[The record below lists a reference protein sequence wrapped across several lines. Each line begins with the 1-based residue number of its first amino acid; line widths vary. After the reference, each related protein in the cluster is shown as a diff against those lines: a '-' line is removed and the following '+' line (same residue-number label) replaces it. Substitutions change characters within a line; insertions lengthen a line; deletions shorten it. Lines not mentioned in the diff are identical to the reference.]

1 MKKNPETPKMSLRRA
16 YQNAAGP
23 VALSYRVF
31 ALFAIPSFG
40 AFLIYDATRLG
51 GNFLTWL
58 FLATV
63 VYAVTI
69 LVLLGF
75 KWIYQKQNK
84 SGSRPVFITS
94 ALLIAGV
101 ARGFAAW
108 ALGMRFGIVP
118 QDELTFRLI
127 GGAVFVSG
135 SLITMSIFVASQLKH
150 EVVLGGLESEKAVLD
165 ELRGGIRERIKIQQE
180 TLLATVQQAL
190 APVIKKVKE
199 FGAASEPALVIA
211 ELKEAVDQVVR
222 PLSHDV
228 GSAPFDGAIAGAGA
242 SSTAYAQ
249 SLAKAKRTWPKSVS
263 VGAMFMPGI
272 TAIVAA
278 ISTFTPISLGVSDGS
293 SALLASALLSVFAYL
308 VLKAAQQGLALLWL
322 PLWLAGV
329 VVALTYLALALL
341 TRLVLPLANFYA
353 DDAAIGQY
361 FLLLLIAGSFAF
373 MQQVVRT
380 QRLAAELQLKE
391 VIENLAI
398 LNSQLRQEV
407 WLNRRRIASVLH
419 GPVQAALYASA
430 MRLAQAK
437 AFDKSLIEVV
447 QRDIE
452 HALLKLEEGSDGES
466 FRDVANQIASLWAG
480 ACDIDVEISA
490 DAEERISANRVAET
504 CVTEVVREAISN
516 AVKHGEATNAKIK
529 ISLERSRLVRVV
541 IENDGIPARQGA
553 KTGFG
558 SDFLDEVAYAWSLNS
573 ASGTTTL
580 KAKIA
585 I

>member
-1 MKKNPETPKMSLRRA
+1 MIKKPETPKMSLRRA

-23 VALSYRVF
+23 VALSSRVF

-40 AFLIYDATRLG
+40 AFLIYDAPRLG
-51 GNFLTWL
+51 GNFLSWL

-63 VYAVTI
+63 VYAITI
-69 LVLLGF
+69 VFLLGF
-75 KWIYQKQNK
+75 KWIYYKQRR
-84 SGSRPVFITS
+84 SGSRPFFITA
-94 ALLIAGV
+94 ALLIAGM
-101 ARGFAAW
+101 ARGYVAW
-108 ALGMRFGIVP
+108 ALGVWLGIVP
-118 QDELTFRLI
+118 EAELTFRVI

-135 SLITMSIFVASQLKH
+135 SLITMSIFAASQLKH
-150 EVVLGGLESEKAVLD
+150 QAALAGLDSEKAVLD

-199 FGAASEPALVIA
+199 FGAASDPALVIA

-228 GSAPFDGAIAGAGA
+228 GSTNFDGALD
-242 SSTAYAQ
+242 SSVTSATYSQ
-249 SLAKAKRTWPKSVS
+249 SAAKAKRAWPQSVS

-272 TAIVAA
+272 TALVAA
-278 ISTFTPISLGVSDGS
+278 ISTFTPIRLGVSEGS
-293 SALLASALLSVFAYL
+293 SALLASVVLALFAYL
-308 VLKAAQQGLALLWL
+308 VLKAAQQGLGSLWL

-329 VVALTYLALALL
+329 VTGLVYLALALL
-341 TRLVLPLANFYA
+341 TKLVLPIANFYP
-353 DDAAIGQY
+353 DDASIGQY
-361 FLLLLIAGSFAF
+361 FVMLLIAGSFAF
-373 MQQVVRT
+373 TQQVIRT
-380 QRLAAELQLKE
+380 QRLAAERQLKE
-391 VIENLAI
+391 VIENLGI

-437 AFDKSLIEVV
+437 TFDKTLIEVV

-452 HALLKLEEGSDGES
+452 NALIKLEDGPDGES
-466 FRDVANQIASLWAG
+466 FREVANQIASLWAG
-480 ACDIDVEISA
+480 SCNIDVEISA
-490 DAEERISANRVAET
+490 DAEERISANRVTET
-504 CVTEVVREAISN
+504 CVIEVVREAISN
-516 AVKHGEATNAKIK
+516 AVKHGEAANAKIK
-529 ISLERSRLVRVV
+529 ISLERSRLVRVA
-541 IENDGIPARQGA
+541 IENDGIPANQGA

-558 SDFLDEVAYAWSLNS
+558 SDFLDEVAYSWSLKS
-573 ASGTTTL
+573 AAGTTTL

>member
-1 MKKNPETPKMSLRRA
+1 MTKKLETPKMSLRRA
-16 YQNAAGP
+16 YENAAGP
-23 VALSYRVF
+23 VALSTRVF

-51 GNFLTWL
+51 GNFFSWL
-58 FLATV
+58 LLATV
-63 VYAVTI
+63 VYAATI
-69 LVLLGF
+69 VFLLGF
-75 KWIYQKQNK
+75 KWLYYKQPR

-101 ARGFAAW
+101 ARGFVAW
-108 ALGMRFGIVP
+108 SLGVWLGIVP
-118 QDELTFRLI
+118 EAELTFRLI

-135 SLITMSIFVASQLKH
+135 SLITMSIFAASQLKH
-150 EVVLGGLESEKAVLD
+150 QVVLAGLESEKAVLD

-190 APVIKKVKE
+190 APVIKKVKD

-228 GSAPFDGAIAGAGA
+228 GSASFDGPSDSSIARATY
-242 SSTAYAQ
+242 SQ
-249 SLAKAKRTWPKSVS
+249 SISRAKRSWPQSVS

-272 TAIVAA
+272 TALVAA
-278 ISTFTPISLGVSDGS
+278 ISTFTPIRLGVTEGS
-293 SALLASALLSVFAYL
+293 SALLASIVLALFAYL
-308 VLKAAQQGLALLWL
+308 VLKAAQQGLGLFWL

-329 VVALTYLALALL
+329 VTGLVYLALALL
-341 TRLVLPLANFYA
+341 TKLVLPIANFYP
-353 DDAAIGQY
+353 DDASIGQY

-373 MQQVVRT
+373 TQQVVRT
-380 QRLAAELQLKE
+380 QRLAAERQLKE

-437 AFDKSLIEVV
+437 TFDKTLIEVV

-466 FRDVANQIASLWAG
+466 FREVANQIAILWAG
-480 ACDIDVEISA
+480 SCHIDVEISA
-490 DAEERISANRVAET
+490 DAEARISANRVTET

-516 AVKHGEATNAKIK
+516 AVKHGEAKSAKIRVSIEK
-529 ISLERSRLVRVV
+529 SRLLRVV

-558 SDFLDEVAYAWSLNS
+558 SDFLDEVAYDWSLNS
-573 ASGTTTL
+573 KDGRTTL

>member
-1 MKKNPETPKMSLRRA
+1 MITKPETPKMSLRRA

-23 VALSYRVF
+23 VALSSRVF

-51 GNFLTWL
+51 GNFISWL

-63 VYAVTI
+63 GYAATI
-69 LVLLGF
+69 FVLLGF
-75 KWIYQKQNK
+75 KWVYHRQTR
-84 SGSRPVFITS
+84 SGSRPIFITS
-94 ALLIAGV
+94 ALIVSGL
-101 ARGFAAW
+101 ARGLVAW
-108 ALGMRFGIVP
+108 SLGVWLGIVP
-118 QDELTFRLI
+118 EGELTFRLI

-135 SLITMSIFVASQLKH
+135 SLITMSIFVASQMKH
-150 EVVLGGLESEKAVLD
+150 EAVLVGLESEKAVLD
-165 ELRGGIRERIKIQQE
+165 ELRGGIRERIKVQQE

-190 APVIKKVKE
+190 APVLKKVKD
-199 FGAASEPALVIA
+199 FGAGSEPAMVIA

-222 PLSHDV
+222 PLSRDV
-228 GSAPFDGAIAGAGA
+228 GSANFDGSDESVRGNQPD
-242 SSTAYAQ
+242 YAQ
-249 SLAKAKRTWPKSVS
+249 ALAKAKRTWPKSVS
-263 VGAMFMPGI
+263 LGAMFMPGI

-278 ISTFTPISLGVSDGS
+278 ISTFTPISLGVREGS
-293 SALLASALLSVFAYL
+293 SALLVSLVLATFAYL
-308 VLKAAQQGLALLWL
+308 VMKAAQQGLNKLWL
-322 PLWLAGV
+322 PIWMAGLAAAV
-329 VVALTYLALALL
+329 VYLVLAFL

-353 DDAAIGQY
+353 TDTAIGQY
-361 FLLLLIAGSFAF
+361 FLVLLIAGSFAF
-373 MQQVVRT
+373 TQQVLRT
-380 QRLAAELQLKE
+380 QRLAAETQLKE

-407 WLNRRRIASVLH
+407 WLNRRRIAAVLH

-430 MRLAQAK
+430 MRLAQSQVY
-437 AFDKSLIEVV
+437 DKTLIEVV

-452 HALLKLEEGSDGES
+452 NALVKLEDVSAGES
-466 FRDVANQIASLWAG
+466 FKDVANQIATLWAG
-480 ACDIDVEISA
+480 SCDIDVEISA
-490 DAEERISANRVAET
+490 EAEERISANRVAET

-558 SDFLDEVAYAWSLNS
+558 SDFLDEVAYSWSLKS
-573 ASGTTTL
+573 AAGTTTL
-580 KAKIA
+580 RAKIA

>member
-1 MKKNPETPKMSLRRA
+1 MMKYPETPKMSLRRA

-51 GNFLTWL
+51 GSFLGWL
-58 FLATV
+58 FLASV
-63 VYAVTI
+63 VYAINVFT
-69 LVLLGF
+69 LLGF
-75 KWIYQKQNK
+75 RWIYTKQNK
-84 SGSRPVFITS
+84 QGSRPIFITV
-94 ALLIAGV
+94 ALLLTGLI
-101 ARGFAAW
+101 RGFAAW
-108 ALGMRFGIVP
+108 SLGLWLGLVP
-118 QDELTFRLI
+118 EDELTFRLI

-150 EVVLGGLESEKAVLD
+150 ESVLGGLESEKAVLD

-190 APVIKKVKE
+190 APVLKKVKD
-199 FGAASEPALVIA
+199 FGAGSEPALVIA

-228 GSAPFDGAIAGAGA
+228 GSANFDGSTPNA
-242 SSTAYAQ
+242 SGSSPEFAQ
-249 SLAKAKRTWPKSVS
+249 TIVRAKRIWPKSVS

-272 TAIVAA
+272 SAIVAA
-278 ISTFTPISLGVSDGS
+278 ISTFTPISLGVRDGS
-293 SALLASALLSVFAYL
+293 SALLASLVLSMFAYL
-308 VLKAAQQGLALLWL
+308 VLKAAQQGFNGLWL
-322 PLWLAGV
+322 PMWLAGV
-329 VVALTYLALALL
+329 AVALVYLALALL
-341 TRLVLPLANFYA
+341 TKMVLPLANFYA
-353 DDAAIGQY
+353 TDTAIGQY
-361 FLLLLIAGSFAF
+361 YLMLLIAGSFAF

-380 QRLAAELQLKE
+380 QRLAAEQQLKE

-430 MRLAQAK
+430 MRLAQSQVY
-437 AFDKSLIEVV
+437 DKTLIEVV

-452 HALLKLEEGSDGES
+452 HALLKLEEGHDGET
-466 FRDVANQIASLWAG
+466 FREVANQIASLWAG
-480 ACDIDVEISA
+480 SCHIDVEISA

-516 AVKHGEATNAKIK
+516 AVKHGEAKNAQIK
-529 ISLERSRLVRVV
+529 ISLERSRLIRVV
-541 IENDGIPARQGA
+541 IENDGIPAKQGA

-558 SDFLDEVAYAWSLNS
+558 SDFLDEVAFDWSLKSN
-573 ASGTTTL
+573 AGTTKL

>member
-1 MKKNPETPKMSLRRA
+1 MSLRRA

-51 GNFLTWL
+51 GNFLVWL

-63 VYAVTI
+63 VYAATI
-69 LVLLGF
+69 LLLLGF
-75 KWIYQKQNK
+75 RWVYAKQAK
-84 SGSRPVFITS
+84 EGSRPIFISS
-94 ALLIAGV
+94 ALILSGL
-101 ARGFAAW
+101 ARGFVAW
-108 ALGMRFGIVP
+108 ALGVWLGIVP
-118 QDELTFRLI
+118 EDELTFRLI

-150 EVVLGGLESEKAVLD
+150 EVALGGLESEKTFLD

-180 TLLATVQQAL
+180 TLLVSVQEAL
-190 APVIKKVKE
+190 APVLKKVKD
-199 FGAASEPALVIA
+199 FGAESEPAQVIA

-222 PLSHDV
+222 PLSHVV
-228 GSAPFDGAIAGAGA
+228 GSSKFDSSAPGLWVSPAD
-242 SSTAYAQ
+242 SAQ
-249 SLAKAKRTWPKSVS
+249 SIAKAKRIWPKSVS

-272 TAIVAA
+272 TALVAA
-278 ISTFTPISLGVSDGS
+278 ISTFTPISIGVTVGS
-293 SALLASALLSVFAYL
+293 SALLVSLVLATFAYL
-308 VLKAAQQGLALLWL
+308 VLKAAQQGLGPVWL
-322 PLWLAGV
+322 PLWLAGGAV
-329 VVALTYLALALL
+329 SLVYLVLALL
-341 TRLVLPLANFYA
+341 TKLVLPLAGFYPS
-353 DDAAIGQY
+353 DAAIGQY
-361 FLLLLIAGSFAF
+361 YLLLLIAGAFAF

-430 MRLAQAK
+430 MRLAQSQVY
-437 AFDKSLIEVV
+437 DKTLIEIV

-452 HALLKLEEGSDGES
+452 NALVKLEDGSAGES

-480 ACDIDVEISA
+480 SCDIDVEISA

-516 AVKHGEATNAKIK
+516 AVKHGEAKTAQIK
-529 ISLERSRLVRVV
+529 ISLERSRLIRVV

-558 SDFLDEVAYAWSLNS
+558 SDFLDEVAFDWSLKS
-573 ASGTTTL
+573 AAGTTKL
-580 KAKIA
+580 KVKIA

>member
-1 MKKNPETPKMSLRRA
+1 MTTKPETPKMSLRRA

-23 VALSYRVF
+23 VALSSRVF

-51 GNFLTWL
+51 GNFLSWL
-58 FLATV
+58 LLATV
-63 VYAVTI
+63 GYATTI
-69 LVLLGF
+69 FVLLGF
-75 KWIYQKQNK
+75 KWVYSSQARP
-84 SGSRPVFITS
+84 GSRPIFISS
-94 ALLIAGV
+94 ALIISGL
-101 ARGFAAW
+101 ARGFIVW
-108 ALGMRFGIVP
+108 NFGVWLGIVP
-118 QDELTFRLI
+118 EGELTFRLI

-150 EVVLGGLESEKAVLD
+150 EAVLAGLESEKAVLD
-165 ELRGGIRERIKIQQE
+165 ELRGGIRERIKVQQE

-190 APVIKKVKE
+190 APVLKKVKD
-199 FGAASEPALVIA
+199 FGAGSEPAMVIA

-222 PLSHDV
+222 PLSRDV
-228 GSAPFDGAIAGAGA
+228 GSANFDGLAEGLAGSQQDYTQAV
-242 SSTAYAQ
+242 
-249 SLAKAKRTWPKSVS
+249 AKAKRTWPKSVS
-263 VGAMFMPGI
+263 LGAMLMPGI

-278 ISTFTPISLGVSDGS
+278 ISTFTPISLGIEKGS
-293 SALLASALLSVFAYL
+293 SALFASLVLATFAYL
-308 VLKAAQQGLALLWL
+308 VLKAAQQGLNALWL

-329 VVALTYLALALL
+329 ASALVYLVLALL
-341 TRLVLPLANFYA
+341 TKLVLPVANFYA
-353 DDAAIGQY
+353 NETAIGQY
-361 FLLLLIAGSFAF
+361 FLVLLIAGSFAF
-373 MQQVVRT
+373 MQQVLRT
-380 QRLAAELQLKE
+380 QRLAAEQQLKE

-430 MRLAQAK
+430 MRLAQSQVY
-437 AFDKSLIEVV
+437 DKTLIEVV

-452 HALLKLEEGSDGES
+452 NALLKLEEGSDGES

-480 ACDIDVEISA
+480 SCNIDVEISA

-529 ISLERSRLVRVV
+529 ISLEKSRLLRVV

-558 SDFLDEVAYAWSLNS
+558 SDFLDEVAYDWSLKS
-573 ASGTTTL
+573 ATGTTTL
-580 KAKIA
+580 RAKIA

>member
-1 MKKNPETPKMSLRRA
+1 MTKNPETPKMSLRRA

-40 AFLIYDATRLG
+40 AFLIYDASRLG
-51 GNFLTWL
+51 GNFLAWL
-58 FLATV
+58 FLATL
-63 VYAVTI
+63 VYAATI
-69 LVLLGF
+69 LFLLGF
-75 KWIYQKQNK
+75 RWIYNKQNK
-84 SGSRPVFITS
+84 AGARPFFITS
-94 ALLIAGV
+94 SLLLAGV
-101 ARGFAAW
+101 ARGFVAW
-108 ALGMRFGIVP
+108 SLGVWLGLVP
-118 QDELTFRLI
+118 EDELTFRAI

-135 SLITMSIFVASQLKH
+135 SIITMSIFVASQLKH
-150 EVVLGGLESEKAVLD
+150 EEVVAGLQSEKAVLD

-190 APVIKKVKE
+190 APVLKKVKE
-199 FGAASEPALVIA
+199 FGAASEPAMVIA

-228 GSAPFDGAIAGAGA
+228 GSANFDGSADGLGTR
-242 SSTAYAQ
+242 SSAYVQA
-249 SLAKAKRTWPKSVS
+249 LAKAKVIWPKSVS

-272 TAIVAA
+272 TALVVA
-278 ISTFTPISLGVSDGS
+278 ISTFTPISLGIADGS
-293 SALLASALLSVFAYL
+293 SALLASAVLSVFAYAF
-308 VLKAAQQGLALLWL
+308 LKAAQQGLALIWL
-322 PLWLAGV
+322 PTWLAAV
-329 VVALTYLALALL
+329 AVALTYLALALL
-341 TRLVLPLANFYA
+341 SRLVLPIANFYPSE
-353 DDAAIGQY
+353 AAIGQY
-361 FLLLLIAGSFAF
+361 FLLLLVAGSFAF
-373 MQQVVRT
+373 LQQVVRT
-380 QRLAAELQLKE
+380 QRLAAERQLKE

-437 AFDKSLIEVV
+437 SFDKALIDVV

-452 HALLKLEEGSDGES
+452 HAWLKLEEGSDGES

-480 ACDIDVEISA
+480 SCHIDVEISA

-516 AVKHGEATNAKIK
+516 AVKHGEANSAKIK
-529 ISLERSRLVRVV
+529 VSLERSKLLRIV

-573 ASGTTTL
+573 KEGTTTL

>member
-1 MKKNPETPKMSLRRA
+1 MSLRRA

-51 GNFLTWL
+51 GNFLLWL
-58 FLATV
+58 FLATA
-63 VYAVTI
+63 VYAANI
-69 LVLLGF
+69 LLLLGF
-75 KWIYQKQNK
+75 KWIHSKQAITGNRPIFVAISYVV
-84 SGSRPVFITS
+84 SG
-94 ALLIAGV
+94 LG
-101 ARGFAAW
+101 RGFAAW
-108 ALGMRFGIVP
+108 SLGGFLGLIP
-118 QDELTFRLI
+118 ASELVFRLV

-150 EVVLGGLESEKAVLD
+150 EAALVGLETEKAVLD
-165 ELRGGIRERIKIQQE
+165 ELRGGIRERIKVQQE
-180 TLLATVQQAL
+180 TLLVTVQQAL
-190 APVIKKVKE
+190 APVIQKVKE
-199 FGAASEPALVIA
+199 FEAGSEPMLVIA
-211 ELKEAVDQVVR
+211 ELKAAVENVVR

-228 GSAPFDGAIAGAGA
+228 GNVNFADATQIG
-242 SSTAYAQ
+242 STAPADFESATQ
-249 SLAKAKRTWPKSVS
+249 RAKRIWPKFVS

-272 TAIVAA
+272 TAIVVA
-278 ISTFTPISLGVSDGS
+278 ISTFTPISIGMQKGG
-293 SALLASALLSVFAYL
+293 SALVASLTLMVFAYL
-308 VLKAAQQGLALLWL
+308 FLKAAQQGLEAFWL
-322 PLWLAGV
+322 PLWLAGCA
-329 VVALTYLALALL
+329 VALIYLALAAL
-341 TRLVLPLANFYA
+341 TKVVLPIAGFYA
-353 DDAAIGQY
+353 SDTAIGQY
-361 FLLLLIAGSFAF
+361 YLLLLIAGTFAF

-380 QRLAAELQLKE
+380 QRLAAEQQLKE

-430 MRLAQAK
+430 MRLAQADK
-437 AFDKSLIEVV
+437 FDKTLIDVV

-452 HALLKLEEGSDGES
+452 NALIKLEEGSDGES
-466 FRDVANQIASLWAG
+466 FSEVASQIASLWAG
-480 ACDIDVEISA
+480 SCDVEIDISD

-516 AVKHGEATNAKIK
+516 AVKHGEATQARIK
-529 ISLERSRLVRVV
+529 ISLEKSKLLRVV
-541 IENDGIPARQGA
+541 IENDGIPAKQGA

-558 SDFLDEVAYAWSLNS
+558 SDFLDEVAYAWSLS
-573 ASGTTTL
+573 SKSGTTTL

-585 I
+585 V

>member
-1 MKKNPETPKMSLRRA
+1 MIKKPETPKMSLRRA

-23 VALSYRVF
+23 VALSSRVF

-40 AFLIYDATRLG
+40 AFLIYDAPRLG
-51 GNFLTWL
+51 GNFLSWL

-63 VYAVTI
+63 VYAITI
-69 LVLLGF
+69 VFLLGF
-75 KWIYQKQNK
+75 KWIYYKQRR
-84 SGSRPVFITS
+84 SGSRPFFITA
-94 ALLIAGV
+94 ALLIAGM
-101 ARGFAAW
+101 ARGYVAW
-108 ALGMRFGIVP
+108 ALGVWLGIVP
-118 QDELTFRLI
+118 EAELTFRVI

-135 SLITMSIFVASQLKH
+135 SLITMSIFAASQLKH
-150 EVVLGGLESEKAVLD
+150 QAALAGLDSEKAVLD

-199 FGAASEPALVIA
+199 FGAASDPALVIA

-228 GSAPFDGAIAGAGA
+228 GSTNFEGALD
-242 SSTAYAQ
+242 SSVTSATYSQ
-249 SLAKAKRTWPKSVS
+249 SAAKAKRAWPQSVS

-272 TAIVAA
+272 TALVAA
-278 ISTFTPISLGVSDGS
+278 ISTFTPIRLGVSEGS
-293 SALLASALLSVFAYL
+293 SALLASVVLALFAYL
-308 VLKAAQQGLALLWL
+308 VLKAAQQGLGPLWL

-329 VVALTYLALALL
+329 VTGLVYLALALL
-341 TRLVLPLANFYA
+341 TKLVLPIANFYP
-353 DDAAIGQY
+353 DDASIGQY
-361 FLLLLIAGSFAF
+361 FVMLLIAGSFAF
-373 MQQVVRT
+373 MQQVIRT
-380 QRLAAELQLKE
+380 QRLAAERQLKE
-391 VIENLAI
+391 VIENLGI

-437 AFDKSLIEVV
+437 TFDKTLIEVV

-452 HALLKLEEGSDGES
+452 NALIKLEDGPDGES
-466 FRDVANQIASLWAG
+466 FREVANQIASLWAG
-480 ACDIDVEISA
+480 SCNIDVEISA
-490 DAEERISANRVAET
+490 DAEERISANRVTET
-504 CVTEVVREAISN
+504 CVIEVVREAISN
-516 AVKHGEATNAKIK
+516 AVKHGEASNAKIK
-529 ISLERSRLVRVV
+529 ISLERSRLVRVA
-541 IENDGIPARQGA
+541 IENDGIPANQGA

-558 SDFLDEVAYAWSLNS
+558 SDFLDEVAYSWSLKS
-573 ASGTTTL
+573 AAGTTTL

>member
-1 MKKNPETPKMSLRRA
+1 MITKPETPKMSLRRA

-23 VALSYRVF
+23 VALSTRVF

-51 GNFLTWL
+51 GNFLSWL
-58 FLATV
+58 LLATV
-63 VYAVTI
+63 GYAVTI
-69 LVLLGF
+69 LLLLGF
-75 KWIYQKQNK
+75 RWVYNRQDR
-84 SGSRPVFITS
+84 SGSRPIFIS
-94 ALLIAGV
+94 AALIISGLV
-101 ARGFAAW
+101 RGLVAW
-108 ALGMRFGIVP
+108 AFGVSLGIVP
-118 QDELTFRLI
+118 EDELAFRLV

-135 SLITMSIFVASQLKH
+135 SLITMSIFVASQMKH
-150 EVVLGGLESEKAVLD
+150 EAVLGGLESEKAVLD
-165 ELRGGIRERIKIQQE
+165 ELRGGIRERIKVQQE

-190 APVIKKVKE
+190 APVLKKVKD
-199 FGAASEPALVIA
+199 FGAGSEPALVIA

-228 GSAPFDGAIAGAGA
+228 GSANFDGPDEGSRA
-242 SSTAYAQ
+242 SQPDYAQ
-249 SLAKAKRTWPKSVS
+249 ALTKAKRTWPKSVAL
-263 VGAMFMPGI
+263 GAMFMPGI
-272 TAIVAA
+272 TALVAA
-278 ISTFTPISLGVSDGS
+278 ISTFTPISLGVPGGS
-293 SALLASALLSVFAYL
+293 WALLVSVVLASFAYL
-308 VLKAAQQGLALLWL
+308 VLKAAQQGLARLWL

-329 VVALTYLALALL
+329 ATALVYLVLALL
-341 TRLVLPLANFYA
+341 TRVVLPLANFYA
-353 DDAAIGQY
+353 TDTAIGQY
-361 FLLLLIAGSFAF
+361 YLLLLIAGSFAF
-373 MQQVVRT
+373 TQQVLRT
-380 QRLAAELQLKE
+380 QRLAAETQLKE

-430 MRLAQAK
+430 MRLAQSQVY
-437 AFDKSLIEVV
+437 DKTLIEVV

-452 HALLKLEEGSDGES
+452 NALVKLEEGSDGES

-480 ACDIDVEISA
+480 SCRIDVEISA

-516 AVKHGEATNAKIK
+516 AVKHGEAKNAQIK
-529 ISLERSRLVRVV
+529 ISLERSRLIRVV

-558 SDFLDEVAYAWSLNS
+558 SDFLDEVAFDWSLKS
-573 ASGTTTL
+573 AAGTTKL